1 MIFRRKESIKGKI
14 NIVKDYPFDNKIFT
28 QGLIKYNNII
38 LVSSGHYNKSFL
50 GQLDL
55 STGKIDN
62 KQKLEDH
69 FFAEGITYNNSYVIQ
84 LTWKENV
91 AFFRNPKTLKIE
103 KCVQYTGE
111 GWGICFDG
119 EHLYMSNGSNYVKK
133 INNQTFRT
141 EKLLEIFCDGK
152 RLNRLNDLEYYN
164 GYLYANVWK
173 SKYIYKVNLST
184 GKTKKIFDCTALI
197 RFCKRI
203 NRNINELNGIAH
215 IKDNYFLISGKN
227 WPRIFLVQLL

>member
-1 MIFRRKESIKGKI
+1 MLVQDTII
-14 NIVKDYPFDNKIFT
+14 NHFWDTKTY
-28 QGLIKYNNII
+28 
-38 LVSSGHYNKSFL
+38 
-50 GQLDL
+50 QL
-55 STGKIDN
+55 GKIDN

-133 INNQTFRT
+133 INNQTFRNRKT
-141 EKLLEIFCDGK
+141 IRNLL
-152 RLNRLNDLEYYN
+152 
-164 GYLYANVWK
+164 
-173 SKYIYKVNLST
+173 
-184 GKTKKIFDCTALI
+184 
-197 RFCKRI
+197 
-203 NRNINELNGIAH
+203 
-215 IKDNYFLISGKN
+215 
-227 WPRIFLVQLL
+227 